1 MRKRILYIILGLLVA
16 MFIIINGFSNVFSN
30 TIEDLHLSYRIE
42 QLIHSE
48 LD

>member
-16 MFIIINGFSNVFSN
+16 IFIIVNGFSSVFSN
-30 TIEDLHLSYRIE
+30 AIEDLNLSYRIDAV
-42 QLIHSE
+42 IHAK

>member
-16 MFIIINGFSNVFSN
+16 MFIIINGFSSVFSN
-30 TIEDLHLSYRIE
+30 TIEDLNLSYRIE
-42 QLIHSE
+42 KLIHSK